1 MNLLLLAVLLVFIIM
16 HIINKV
22 SIAAF
27 ILYTEDI
34 GKPMSDKAM
43 NIYTKQA
50 VKKMF
55 RIKDQSVD

>member
-1 MNLLLLAVLLVFIIM
+1 MNLLLIIILLAFIIM
-16 HIINKV
+16 HIINKI

-34 GKPMSDKAM
+34 GKPMSGKAM
-43 NIYTKQA
+43 DIYTKQA

-55 RIKDQSVD
+55 HIKDQSAG